1 MSDLEE
7 ELALNKDTAERESYY
22 KAKIIKLM
30 PEDYDL
36 PESILEYT
44 DFKPVVRIK
53 IAAVIEQI
61 KNGATWEVLSA
72 NYLVSVDSLKK
83 VLSPIYVKARSEF
96 EQNLMNALL
105 KSAIEGGNPLLLK
118 FLGSSVLKLQEK
130 TSAVLVK
137 EEEPIDLTSI
147 DSKITKLLNKHNK
160 K

>member
-1 MSDLEE
+1 
-7 ELALNKDTAERESYY
+7 
-22 KAKIIKLM
+22 
-30 PEDYDL
+30 
-36 PESILEYT
+36 
-44 DFKPVVRIK
+44 
-53 IAAVIEQI
+53 
-61 KNGATWEVLSA
+61 
-72 NYLVSVDSLKK
+72 
-83 VLSPIYVKARSEF
+83 
-96 EQNLMNALL
+96 MNALL